1 MTINRI
7 MTVAVLAVGLTSCFT
22 GIENTPKISDKEVRR
37 QLTQTV
43 TPEDSF
49 MDDLPH
55 SNLSTQLYPGKRWV
69 VTDSKIKLVLDA
81 SASGL
86 DIAAGDTLRFVESV
100 SVPTVAGNEV
110 VDLIL
115 ENSTGKRIAYRTTI
129 DPQRFASGA
138 VIDLPFAVDFDLIN
152 DIATKLLNKQFYIV
166 SRTRYDHIDNI
177 YTSRRF
183 VPVKIDSVAVGNVA
197 YPIRLSASEHGQKPF
212 RLYMSS
218 PFQSAHPRKF
228 AKLFSLSDPREKYP
242 TIDPEVWQAIID
254 GRVAV
259 GMTRDECRLAL
270 GQPDNVD
277 RQPGYSSLHEIWTY
291 KNGRYLIFIDNVLES
306 FRN

>member
-1 MTINRI
+1 MISRI
-7 MTVAVLAVGLTSCFT
+7 LTSAILAVGLTSCFT
-22 GIENTPKISDKEVRR
+22 GIENTPKISDKEVRK
-37 QLTQTV
+37 QLTQTI
-43 TPEDSF
+43 TAEESF
-49 MDDLPH
+49 MNDLPQ

-100 SVPTVAGNEV
+100 SSPTVAGSEV
-110 VDLIL
+110 VDLIM
-115 ENSTGKRIAYRTTI
+115 ENSIGKRIAYRTSIDPRRFSSGTTI
-129 DPQRFASGA
+129 D
-138 VIDLPFAVDFDLIN
+138 IPFAVDLDLIN
-152 DIATKLLNKQFYIV
+152 DIAAKLRGKQFYIV
-166 SRTRYDHIDNI
+166 SRTRYDHTDNI
-177 YTSRRF
+177 YSSRRF
-183 VPVKIDSVAVGNVA
+183 VPVTIDSVAVGNVA
-197 YPIRLSASEHGQKPF
+197 YPIRISALEAGQKPF

-228 AKLFSLSDPREKYP
+228 AKLFSLSDPRENYP
-242 TIDPEVWQAIID
+242 AISSEVWQAIIE
-254 GRVAV
+254 GKVMV
-259 GMTRDECRLAL
+259 GMTRDECRLAI

-291 KNGRYLIFIDNVLES
+291 NNGRYLIFIDNILES